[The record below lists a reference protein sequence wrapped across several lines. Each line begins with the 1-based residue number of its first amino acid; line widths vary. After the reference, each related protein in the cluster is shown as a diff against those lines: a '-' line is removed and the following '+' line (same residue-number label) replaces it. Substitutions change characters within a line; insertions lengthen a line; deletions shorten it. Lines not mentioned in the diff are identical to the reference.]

1 MDVNS
6 LIERLAEEAA
16 PLRPCGHA
24 YQQCV
29 KWLAGFTV
37 YVGALLFFFL
47 PRPDLVTKFASP
59 LFVLEIAS
67 LVAMVA
73 AGSLSAALLSFPD
86 LMQKRRL
93 AFAPLLPLAAF
104 VVALATEYVT
114 ERPRAPEPGHEMLCT
129 LCITLFSLLPAIWLF
144 HSLRKAATLH
154 AGVAGY
160 IATLCAFG
168 IGSLTL
174 RLSEQTDSIG
184 HLLYFHYVPMLLMSF
199 AGIALGRRLL
209 KW

>member
-6 LIERLAEEAA
+6 LIEQLAEEAA
-16 PLRPCGHA
+16 PIRPSSHA

-47 PRPDLVTKFASP
+47 PRPDLVAKFASP
-59 LFVLEIAS
+59 FFVLEILS

-73 AGSLSAALLSFPD
+73 TTSLSAALLSFPD

-93 AFAPLLPLAAF
+93 AFAPLLSFAAF
-104 VVALATEYVT
+104 VVALATEYVAD
-114 ERPRAPEPGHEMLCT
+114 RPRSPEPEHEMLCT

-144 HSLRKAATLH
+144 HTLRKAATVH
-154 AGVAGY
+154 AGIAGY
-160 IATLCAFG
+160 IATLCAFS

-174 RLSEQTDSIG
+174 RLSEQTDSIS
-184 HLLYFHYVPMLLMSF
+184 HLLHFHYIPMLLMSF